1 MRSVYALDT
10 AFASESF
17 VDELAAAAHKDPLEY
32 RLQMLAKDEEIKFF
46 QTVWNTARMRGVLQL
61 AAEKAGWGKGAAG
74 RHQGIACFGCFSS
87 YAACV
92 VEISMAK
99 GQPKVERVVTA
110 IDCGQVVNPGILE
123 QQQQGGTVFALA
135 NALRAK
141 ITVDKGRVVETN
153 FDEYAPLRMSE
164 VPVVEAYFVKS
175 AETPTGAGEP
185 PVPPVAPA
193 LGNAIF
199 AATRK
204 RWRVLPL
211 LS

>member
-1 MRSVYALDT
+1 
-10 AFASESF
+10 
-17 VDELAAAAHKDPLEY
+17 
-32 RLQMLAKDEEIKFF
+32 
-46 QTVWNTARMRGVLQL
+46 
-61 AAEKAGWGKGAAG
+61 
-74 RHQGIACFGCFSS
+74 
-87 YAACV
+87 
-92 VEISMAK
+92 MAK

-175 AETPTGAGEP
+175 AETPSGAGEP

-211 LS
+211 VS